1 MVCILNLT
9 ILALSLF
16 TLCLGS
22 IHPKRANSTDPAFPS
37 TTKPPAPPPPP
48 AKSTPPSPQA
58 PPAKPASLPDTS
70 TCKSIEVRQEWRT
83 LSHDQQA
90 AYIKSVKCLARLP
103 SKLLGHSYRRCDDFE
118 YVHAIL
124 RKKLHNRPLF
134 LPWHRYFTFS
144 YERILQEEC
153 GLQGTLPYWDWTLDY
168 KNITQSPVW
177 SSDVEVGFGSNGSFF
192 GPGSDPDGLDAGVV
206 TDGAFARFPIYYPGR
221 MMLQRNFKLKAPFAI
236 PGYYLGSQ
244 WYNPNN
250 MEIIASQT
258 NFSSFTIK
266 LEGNYKQ
273 ADGTILPGPH
283 SIIHSLLG
291 GVRIYL
297 LKQYHV
303 F

>member
-70 TCKSIEVRQEWRT
+70 TCKSIE
-83 LSHDQQA
+83 D
-90 AYIKSVKCLARLP
+90 
-103 SKLLGHSYRRCDDFE
+103 
-118 YVHAIL
+118 IL
-124 RKKLHNRPLF
+124 IVDA
-134 LPWHRYFTFS
+134 T
-144 YERILQEEC
+144 IL
-153 GLQGTLPYWDWTLDY
+153 
-168 KNITQSPVW
+168 N
-177 SSDVEVGFGSNGSFF
+177 
-192 GPGSDPDGLDAGVV
+192 AGVV

-291 GVRIYL
+291 GDMPDLAYSANDVKLTSLLPSIFYLHHARIDEVWTNWQQKDPAHRTYEFL
-297 LKQYHV
+297 PAGGFPANLDDELDYIGLVPKIKIRAVMDTLKPPLCYRYK
-303 F
+303 